1 MTVTLKNSLQK
12 DKNRLSLFSLSE
24 LAGAM
29 GGRFIHSFFN
39 GACEKSKSTI
49 RWNKYPSY
57 PGREVKTLQK
67 SFRSQSGFTLIELLV
82 VIVIIGILAAI
93 ALPNFIKA
101 RNKAREA
108 EVKSNIHSIQIA
120 LERYA
125 VDNKGVYPTF
135 LCGGERDSNI
145 LWCMRDK
152 ELNGTFQNS
161 FFPSLTYSPIQV
173 QGLTPFAV
181 VTPRD
186 INGNPN
192 GDLGGGLDMLDAD
205 PLLFFGYLAQYP
217 KNPFSRRD
225 AGMWNSGFIGK
236 TQMTG
241 QFPYGGHHGDIMF
254 DLGFGW
260 GDAPQTDFV
269 LYMTEGL
276 EEMDQDYVSDPDLD
290 APGNFFYHPMF
301 ADGIPVYY
309 HAQQAILGIN
319 QQAARGIASEDVLG
333 FFLYGYGAPGDRDS
347 LVEGGQ
353 DLFNRFLAGATKGN
367 YGLFPPELTQF
378 LSPPLIHNANASNQ
392 DLAQATG
399 YNSTEYDPYTAAFP
413 DGIDP
418 MHPDILTLKSGSD
431 GIQDW
436 VIICVSAGS
445 DNAPDIIRDA
455 LRYGE
460 QN

>member
-1 MTVTLKNSLQK
+1 M
-12 DKNRLSLFSLSE
+12 
-24 LAGAM
+24 
-29 GGRFIHSFFN
+29 
-39 GACEKSKSTI
+39 
-49 RWNKYPSY
+49 
-57 PGREVKTLQK
+57 
-67 SFRSQSGFTLIELLV
+67 

-108 EVKSNIHSIQIA
+108 EVKSNVHSIQIA

-125 VDNKGVYPTF
+125 VDNHGVYPTF
-135 LCGGERDSNI
+135 LTGGERDSNI
-145 LWCMRDK
+145 LWCIRDNV
-152 ELNGTFQNS
+152 LNSTYQNS
-161 FFPSLTYSPIQV
+161 FWPGPQIYPPTGV
-173 QGLTPFAV
+173 QGITPFAIV
-181 VTPRD
+181 APKD
-186 INGNPN
+186 AAGNPTGIMN
-192 GDLGGGLDMLDAD
+192 DFDILDAD

-225 AGMWNSGFIGK
+225 AGMWNADFIGK

-276 EEMDQDYVSDPDLD
+276 EEIDQDIVSDPDLD
-290 APGNFFYHPMF
+290 APGNFYYHPMF
-301 ADGIPVYY
+301 ADGIPVYF
-309 HAQQAILGIN
+309 HAQAILEKLSDPTGTN
-319 QQAARGIASEDVLG
+319 MARWGIASEDVLG

-347 LVEGGQ
+347 IVEGGQ
-353 DLFNRFLAGATKGN
+353 DLFNRMLPGVPLGN
-367 YGLFPPELTQF
+367 PAYPPELSQF
-378 LSPPLIHNANASNQ
+378 APNIGKICHSADASNQ
-392 DLAQATG
+392 DLSQSTG
-399 YNSTEYDPYTAAFP
+399 YSSVEYDPYTAAFP

-418 MHPDILTLKSGSD
+418 MNPSILTLKSGSD
-431 GIQDW
+431 GVQDW
-436 VIICVSAGS
+436 VIICVTAGS
-445 DNAPDIIRDA
+445 DNAPDIIRDQ